1 MTTRERQAVRG
12 IQAASSP
19 ARGLVWR
26 ALLEAQWRARLQE
39 VTELSL
45 AYHEA
50 AAVTAAAP
58 ADPPGERKLRKLLR
72 RAIVARRALA
82 DTDEALSRLAGGRYG
97 LCEGC
102 GAAIPAWLLTGTPD
116 ARFCPRCQ
124 PPSLPVAKGGV
135 WSTT

>member
-1 MTTRERQAVRG
+1 MTAREWQAARSIQAGSSPVRG
-12 IQAASSP
+12 P
-19 ARGLVWR
+19 VWR

-58 ADPPGERKLRKLLR
+58 ADPPGERKLRQLLC
-72 RAIVARRALA
+72 RAVAARRALA
-82 DTDEALSRLAGGRYG
+82 DTDDALVRLASGRYG

-102 GAAIPAWLLTGTPD
+102 AAAISARFLAAAPD

-124 PPSLPVAKGGV
+124 SPPPSAV
-135 WSTT
+135 